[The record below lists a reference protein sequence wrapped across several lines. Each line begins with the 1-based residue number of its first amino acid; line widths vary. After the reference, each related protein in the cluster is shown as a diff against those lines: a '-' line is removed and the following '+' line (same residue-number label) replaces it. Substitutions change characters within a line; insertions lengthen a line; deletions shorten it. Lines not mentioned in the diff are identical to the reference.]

1 MFNLENTAHRL
12 AIHLLADLPFDT
24 NQKAKAEYALSLLLG
39 VATELVLTI
48 ALSTLFGTALDT
60 LIIMLSALS
69 LRLFTGGA
77 HCSSFRR
84 CSVFTMVCF
93 IGLSIPVKA
102 LVTNWEFKGLMWFSL
117 LLVIVALPLIWK
129 PQCLTILVW
138 TICASLPIWGIF
150 SDTETA
156 WRILT
161 LPVAT
166 GLVLQS
172 FMLSALGHKVVLRSD
187 KIMKRIG
194 I

>member
-1 MFNLENTAHRL
+1 MFDLESTAHRL
-12 AIHLLADLPFDT
+12 ANRLLTNVPFDAV
-24 NQKAKAEYALSLLLG
+24 QRAKVEYALALLLG
-39 VATELVLTI
+39 VATELVLTVAVS
-48 ALSTLFGTALDT
+48 ALLGTALET

-84 CSVFTMVCF
+84 CSVFTVVCF
-93 IGLSIPVKA
+93 IGLSFPVKA
-102 LVTNWEFKGLMWFSL
+102 TVTNCEFKDLMWVSL
-117 LLVIVALPLIWK
+117 LLVILALPFIWK
-129 PQCLTILVW
+129 PQRLTLFVW
-138 TICASLPIWGIF
+138 TICASLPIWGML

-161 LPVAT
+161 LPVAA

-172 FMLSALGHKVVLRSD
+172 FMLSALGQKVVMRSD
-187 KIMKRIG
+187 KIMQRIG